1 MAILFVMLTILVT
14 DMRSIWGA
22 NIALPAALMLTVC
35 AILHFIWAFAPDRQQ
50 DKQYTL
56 REWTPPG
63 TIPTELILL
72 GEDGTKAA
80 SWNIYGKNGHC
91 YRSRY
96 WRKSGHSKS

>member
-1 MAILFVMLTILVT
+1 MVNKTHKIRRIIDCTMAILFVMLTILVT

-72 GEDGTKAA
+72 VAWTQKGISQLVLFNA
-80 SWNIYGKNGHC
+80 
-91 YRSRY
+91 
-96 WRKSGHSKS
+96 